1 MPVTEEM
8 ILECYDAFRRNDRKY
23 IPQGMNANSASM
35 SMLWFDSL
43 LTGKPYHRDG
53 SALQYELILNRIKE
67 DYGIEQLLE
76 AKAVLMEHCE
86 WSLQHH
92 KKPMK
97 KHRAVLNSFDIMPTD
112 DSAELE
118 KIVEALLDIPNLAE
132 PKGVDKPKVK
142 TQNNISSIE
151 RDPKVKAW
159 VIQQANGKC
168 EYCQETGFIKDNGR
182 HYMEAHHLRPLAEH
196 GSDTTRNTVAV
207 CPNCHK
213 KLHFA
218 ECREKIRTELIQQ
231 IPRLKDEY
239 L

>member
-8 ILECYDAFRRNDRKY
+8 ILECYEAFRKNDRKY

-43 LTGKPYHRDG
+43 FTGKPYHRDG

-67 DYGIEQLLE
+67 DYGIEQLLK

-92 KKPMK
+92 NKPMK

-118 KIVEALLDIPNLAE
+118 IVEALLDTPNNPKELKNQILEFKTMFRQSSATQKLKHGLFNKLTENVNIAKRLDSSRITADTIWKFTTCVLLLNTAVTRLAT
-132 PKGVDKPKVK
+132 PLPFVLTAIK
-142 TQNNISSIE
+142 NYISQ
-151 RDPKVKAW
+151 R
-159 VIQQANGKC
+159 
-168 EYCQETGFIKDNGR
+168 
-182 HYMEAHHLRPLAEH
+182 
-196 GSDTTRNTVAV
+196 
-207 CPNCHK
+207 
-213 KLHFA
+213 
-218 ECREKIRTELIQQ
+218 IR
-231 IPRLKDEY
+231 
-239 L
+239 